1 MELKEYLFLNSLH
14 SIKLFRSKLVKS
26 EVIINDLNDPAYN
39 LGKTLYDL
47 KQNGK
52 MKDSYP
58 MTLFSSET
66 IENAIKNY
74 QWDFV
79 FYVTPFNFIV
89 NAIRNPFISIQFRQ
103 ELLESEFYFL
113 FCFLNEFQSDD
124 LIHSWIWIVRML
136 KTFFYIFIIFLDR
149 PFHWIKSEHTCY
161 LFITYF
167 FFVRIIFIDMLHHIY
182 IHPQILWKFFFWAR
196 IQDATKQ

>member
-74 QWDFV
+74 Q
-79 FYVTPFNFIV
+79 
-89 NAIRNPFISIQFRQ
+89 
-103 ELLESEFYFL
+103 
-113 FCFLNEFQSDD
+113 
-124 LIHSWIWIVRML
+124 
-136 KTFFYIFIIFLDR
+136 
-149 PFHWIKSEHTCY
+149 
-161 LFITYF
+161 
-167 FFVRIIFIDMLHHIY
+167 
-182 IHPQILWKFFFWAR
+182 
-196 IQDATKQ
+196 